1 MERHVGTPTCYP
13 RVGRGLTGE
22 LGLSHML
29 VLGTVLALAG
39 LTLLGGSGSRPVYP
53 DMFHTYR
60 GPEKVYA
67 LYLPQPWPG
76 MQVVW
81 PRVGQAYAVVVGP
94 RLLAVPPPL
103 RWVKRFSVRQRGPA

>member
-1 MERHVGTPTCYP
+1 MGVGM
-13 RVGRGLTGE
+13 
-22 LGLSHML
+22 LGWETA
-29 VLGTVLALAG
+29 VLE
-39 LTLLGGSGSRPVYP
+39 
-53 DMFHTYR
+53 MFHPYR

-94 RLLAVPPPL
+94 RLLAVPPPF